1 MANLKGANLKKI
13 AFFPV
18 RKLHLAS
25 LAAAL
30 LALSGGPLA
39 AQTQGAPA
47 TTTKAAAP
55 AKPASRD
62 LVNTLTL
69 VGAVNACELAINA
82 KVPVQTAVVSG
93 ANSVAFAISSLY
105 NSQIEGIS
113 ATLKPEQIANGTVI
127 EMIGRVKQG
136 CYAKLNDTDKKY
148 IDGVIAEVQAQL
160 KKQAGK

>member
-1 MANLKGANLKKI
+1 M
-13 AFFPV
+13 

-25 LAAAL
+25 LTAAL
-30 LALSGGPLA
+30 VALGGGHLA
-39 AQTQGAPA
+39 AQAQVTPAPTA
-47 TTTKAAAP
+47 KTSAP

-69 VGAVNACELAINA
+69 VSAVNACELAINA

-93 ANSVAFAISSLY
+93 ANSVAFAISTLH
-105 NSQIEGIS
+105 NNQIEGIS

-127 EMIGRVKQG
+127 EIIGRVKQG
-136 CYAKLNDTDKKY
+136 CYTKLNDTDKKY

-160 KKQAGK
+160 KKQGTAK